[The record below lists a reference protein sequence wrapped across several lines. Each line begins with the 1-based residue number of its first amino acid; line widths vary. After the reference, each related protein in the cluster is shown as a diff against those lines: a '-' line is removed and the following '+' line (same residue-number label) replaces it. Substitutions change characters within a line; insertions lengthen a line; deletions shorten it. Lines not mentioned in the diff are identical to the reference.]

1 MNKYHVIKRDSGLN
15 VTSNKRRK
23 KGLDWFTQTK
33 IGSKPQGAKCEI
45 GDVAY
50 IYIIDYG
57 VVAKGEIRDIKISSF
72 NLLEDVFNF
81 IKKEAKYKNTTG
93 AKSFWGNEVINKLS
107 SRTDGKLNYY
117 VLEVQIDLELLD
129 EAILLDPN
137 NSKLKGQN
145 SWVYLDNSIEEYK
158 IQSNE
163 LSSIIPPQLRQKIQ
177 IAFNSVGND
186 FVYDIDHFVPKKW
199 GGPGNIIENL
209 IPLNFSTNRYK
220 SDKIPSGLFY
230 VASSNKKIS
239 NKVESKFFKEK
250 YHKKQSF
257 LTELEAK
264 DDAKKITNV
273 IKEILSFDEIK
284 TFYNDVR
291 KFHLGSK
298 IEKILNKQQIH

>member
-33 IGSKPQGAKCEI
+33 IGSRPSGSKCEI
-45 GDVAY
+45 GDIAY

-57 VVAKGEIRDIKISSF
+57 VVAKGEIRDIKISYFSF
-72 NLLEDVFNF
+72 LEDVFSF

-137 NSKLKGQN
+137 ISKGQN
-145 SWVYLDNSIEEYK
+145 SWVYLNDPIEEYK

-209 IPLNFSTNRYK
+209 IPLNLSTNRNK

-230 VASSNKKIS
+230 VASLNKKIS
-239 NKVESKFFKEK
+239 NKIKSKYFKEK
-250 YHKKQSF
+250 YHKKDSF
-257 LTELEAK
+257 LKELDAK
-264 DDAKKITNV
+264 DDAKRITNV
-273 IKEILSFDEIK
+273 VKEILSFDEIK

-291 KFHLGSK
+291 KFHYGSK
-298 IEKILNKQQIH
+298 IEKILD

>member
-1 MNKYHVIKRDSGLN
+1 MKKYHVIKRDSGLN

-33 IGSKPQGAKCEI
+33 IGSRPLGSKCEI
-45 GDVAY
+45 GDIAY

-72 NLLEDVFNF
+72 SLLEDVFSF

-107 SRTDGKLNYY
+107 SKTNGKLNYY

-145 SWVYLDNSIEEYK
+145 SWVYLDDPIEEYK
-158 IQSNE
+158 IHSNE
-163 LSSIIPPQLRQKIQ
+163 LSPIIPPQLRQKIQ
-177 IAFNSVGND
+177 IAFNSASND
-186 FVYDIDHFVPKKW
+186 FVYDIDHFVPKRW
-199 GGPGNIIENL
+199 GGPGNIVENL
-209 IPLNFSTNRYK
+209 IPLNLSTNRYK

-239 NKVESKFFKEK
+239 NKIESKYFKEK
-250 YHKKQSF
+250 YHKKNGF
-257 LTELEAK
+257 LKELEAK
-264 DDAKKITNV
+264 DDAKKITNAV
-273 IKEILSFDEIK
+273 KEILSFEEIK

-291 KFHLGSK
+291 KFHYGSE
-298 IEKILNKQQIH
+298 IEKILDK

>member
-1 MNKYHVIKRDSGLN
+1 MKKYHVIKRDSGLN

-33 IGSKPQGAKCEI
+33 IGSRPLGSKCEI
-45 GDVAY
+45 GDIAY

-72 NLLEDVFNF
+72 SFLEDIFSF

-145 SWVYLDNSIEEYK
+145 SWVYLNDPIEEYK

-177 IAFNSVGND
+177 IAFNSVSND

-209 IPLNFSTNRYK
+209 IPLNLSTNRNK

-239 NKVESKFFKEK
+239 NKIESKYFKEK
-250 YHKKQSF
+250 YHKKDSF
-257 LTELEAK
+257 LKELEAK
-264 DDAKKITNV
+264 DDAKRITNAV
-273 IKEILSFDEIK
+273 KEILSFDEIK

-291 KFHLGSK
+291 KFHFGSK
-298 IEKILNKQQIH
+298 IEKILD

>member
-33 IGSKPQGAKCEI
+33 IGSRPSGSKCEI
-45 GDVAY
+45 GDIAY

-72 NLLEDVFNF
+72 SFLEDVFSF

-137 NSKLKGQN
+137 ISKGQN
-145 SWVYLDNSIEEYK
+145 SWVYLNDPIEEYK

-199 GGPGNIIENL
+199 G
-209 IPLNFSTNRYK
+209 
-220 SDKIPSGLFY
+220 
-230 VASSNKKIS
+230 
-239 NKVESKFFKEK
+239 
-250 YHKKQSF
+250 
-257 LTELEAK
+257 
-264 DDAKKITNV
+264 
-273 IKEILSFDEIK
+273 
-284 TFYNDVR
+284 
-291 KFHLGSK
+291 
-298 IEKILNKQQIH
+298 

>member
-1 MNKYHVIKRDSGLN
+1 MKKYHVIKRDSGLN

-33 IGSKPQGAKCEI
+33 IGSRPLGSKCEI
-45 GDVAY
+45 GDIAY

-72 NLLEDVFNF
+72 SFLEDVFRF

-117 VLEVQIDLELLD
+117 VLEVEIDLELLD
-129 EAILLDPN
+129 EAILLDPK

-145 SWVYLDNSIEEYK
+145 SWVYLDEPIEEYK
-158 IQSNE
+158 IQSDE
-163 LSSIIPPQLRQKIQ
+163 LSPIIPPQLRQKIQ
-177 IAFNSVGND
+177 IAFNSVSSD
-186 FVYDIDHFVPKKW
+186 FVYDIDHFVPKNW

-209 IPLNFSTNRYK
+209 IPLNLSTNRNK

-230 VASSNKKIS
+230 VANSNKKIS
-239 NKVESKFFKEK
+239 NKIESKYFKEK
-250 YHKKQSF
+250 YHKKESF
-257 LTELEAK
+257 LKELEAK
-264 DDAKKITNV
+264 DDAKKITNLV
-273 IKEILSFDEIK
+273 KEILSFEEIK
-284 TFYNDVR
+284 TFYNEVR
-291 KFHLGSK
+291 KFHYPEL
-298 IEKILNKQQIH
+298 EKILNEKEV

>member
-1 MNKYHVIKRDSGLN
+1 MKKYHVIKRDSGLN

-33 IGSKPQGAKCEI
+33 IGSRPLGSKCEI
-45 GDVAY
+45 GDIAY

-72 NLLEDVFNF
+72 SLLEDVFSF

-117 VLEVQIDLELLD
+117 VLEVQVDLELLD

-145 SWVYLDNSIEEYK
+145 SWIYLNDPIEEYK

-177 IAFNSVGND
+177 IAFNSVSND

-209 IPLNFSTNRYK
+209 IPLNLSTNRNK

-239 NKVESKFFKEK
+239 NKIESKYFKEK
-250 YHKKQSF
+250 YHKKDTF
-257 LTELEAK
+257 LKELEAK
-264 DDAKKITNV
+264 DDAKRITNA
-273 IKEILSFDEIK
+273 IKEILSFEEIK

-291 KFHLGSK
+291 KFHYGSE
-298 IEKILNKQQIH
+298 IEKILDKL

>member
-1 MNKYHVIKRDSGLN
+1 MKKYHVIKRDSGLN

-33 IGSKPQGAKCEI
+33 IGSRPLGSKCEI
-45 GDVAY
+45 GDIAY

-72 NLLEDVFNF
+72 SLLEDVFSF

-117 VLEVQIDLELLD
+117 VLEVQVDLELLD

-145 SWVYLDNSIEEYK
+145 SWIYLNDPIEEYK

-177 IAFNSVGND
+177 IAFNSVSND

-209 IPLNFSTNRYK
+209 IPLNLSTNRNK

-239 NKVESKFFKEK
+239 NKIESKYFKEK
-250 YHKKQSF
+250 YHKKDTF
-257 LTELEAK
+257 LKELEAK
-264 DDAKKITNV
+264 DDAKRITNA
-273 IKEILSFDEIK
+273 IKEILSFEEIK

-291 KFHLGSK
+291 KFHYGSK
-298 IEKILNKQQIH
+298 IEKILDKL

>member
-1 MNKYHVIKRDSGLN
+1 MKKYHVIKRDSGLN

-33 IGSKPQGAKCEI
+33 IGSRPLGSKCEI
-45 GDVAY
+45 GDIAY

-72 NLLEDVFNF
+72 SFLEDVFRF

-117 VLEVQIDLELLD
+117 VLEVEIDLELLD

-145 SWVYLDNSIEEYK
+145 SWVYLNDPIEEYK

-177 IAFNSVGND
+177 IAFNSVSND

-209 IPLNFSTNRYK
+209 IPLNLSTNRNK

-230 VASSNKKIS
+230 VASSNKKIL
-239 NKVESKFFKEK
+239 NKIESKYFKEK
-250 YHKKQSF
+250 YHKKDGF
-257 LTELEAK
+257 LKELEAK
-264 DDAKKITNV
+264 DDAKKITNA

-291 KFHLGSK
+291 KFHYGSK
-298 IEKILNKQQIH
+298 IEKILDKQ

>member
-1 MNKYHVIKRDSGLN
+1 MKKYHVIKRDSGLN

-33 IGSKPQGAKCEI
+33 IGSRPLGSKCEI
-45 GDVAY
+45 GDIAY

-72 NLLEDVFNF
+72 SLLEDVFSF

-137 NSKLKGQN
+137 ISKGQN
-145 SWVYLDNSIEEYK
+145 SWVYLNDPIEEYK

-209 IPLNFSTNRYK
+209 IPLNLSTNRNK

-230 VASSNKKIS
+230 VASLNKKIS
-239 NKVESKFFKEK
+239 NKIKSKYFKEK
-250 YHKKQSF
+250 YHKKDNF
-257 LTELEAK
+257 LKELDAK
-264 DDAKKITNV
+264 DDAKRITNV
-273 IKEILSFDEIK
+273 VKEILSFDEIK

-291 KFHLGSK
+291 KFHYGSK
-298 IEKILNKQQIH
+298 IEKILD

>member
-1 MNKYHVIKRDSGLN
+1 MKKYHVIKRDSGLN

-33 IGSKPQGAKCEI
+33 IGSRPLGSKCEI
-45 GDVAY
+45 GDIAY

-72 NLLEDVFNF
+72 SFLEDVFRF

-117 VLEVQIDLELLD
+117 VLEVEIDLELLD

-145 SWVYLDNSIEEYK
+145 SWVYLNDPIEEYK

-177 IAFNSVGND
+177 IAFNSVSND

-209 IPLNFSTNRYK
+209 IPLNFSTNRNK

-230 VASSNKKIS
+230 VASSNKKIL
-239 NKVESKFFKEK
+239 NKIESKYFKEK
-250 YHKKQSF
+250 YHKKDGF
-257 LTELEAK
+257 LNELEAK
-264 DDAKKITNV
+264 DDAKRITNA

-291 KFHLGSK
+291 KFHYGSK
-298 IEKILNKQQIH
+298 IEKILDN

>member
-1 MNKYHVIKRDSGLN
+1 MKKYHVIKRDSGLN
-15 VTSNKRRK
+15 VTSNKKRK

-33 IGSKPQGAKCEI
+33 IGSRPLGSKCEI
-45 GDVAY
+45 GDIAY

-72 NLLEDVFNF
+72 SLLEDVFCF

-93 AKSFWGNEVINKLS
+93 AKSFWGNEVINKLC

-145 SWVYLDNSIEEYK
+145 SWVYLDDPIEEYK

-163 LSSIIPPQLRQKIQ
+163 LSPIIPPQLRQKIQ
-177 IAFNSVGND
+177 IAFNSVSND
-186 FVYDIDHFVPKKW
+186 FVYDIDHFVPKRW
-199 GGPGNIIENL
+199 GGPGNIVENL
-209 IPLNFSTNRYK
+209 IPLNLSTNRYK

-239 NKVESKFFKEK
+239 DKIESEYFKEK
-250 YHKKQSF
+250 YHKKNGF
-257 LTELEAK
+257 LKELEAK
-264 DDAKKITNV
+264 DDAKKITNAV
-273 IKEILSFDEIK
+273 KDILSFEEIK

-291 KFHLGSK
+291 KFHYGSK
-298 IEKILNKQQIH
+298 IEKILD

>member
-1 MNKYHVIKRDSGLN
+1 MKKYHVIKRDSGLN

-33 IGSKPQGAKCEI
+33 IGSRPLGSKCEI
-45 GDVAY
+45 GDIAY

-57 VVAKGEIRDIKISSF
+57 VVAKGEVRDIKISSF
-72 NLLEDVFNF
+72 SFLEDVFSF

-107 SRTDGKLNYY
+107 SRTNGELNYY

-129 EAILLDPN
+129 EAIILDPN
-137 NSKLKGQN
+137 NSKLNHQN
-145 SWVYLDNSIEEYK
+145 SWVYLNDPIEEYK

-177 IAFNSVGND
+177 IAFNSVSNE

-209 IPLNFSTNRYK
+209 IPLNLSTNRNK
-220 SDKIPSGLFY
+220 SDKIPSGLFH

-239 NKVESKFFKEK
+239 NKIESKYFKEK
-250 YHKKQSF
+250 YHKKDSF
-257 LTELEAK
+257 LKELDAK
-264 DDAKKITNV
+264 DDAKKITNAV
-273 IKEILSFDEIK
+273 KEILSFEEIK

-291 KFHLGSK
+291 KFHYGSQ
-298 IEKILNKQQIH
+298 IEKILDK

>member
-33 IGSKPQGAKCEI
+33 IGSRPSGSKCEI
-45 GDVAY
+45 GDIAY

-72 NLLEDVFNF
+72 SFLEDVFSF

-137 NSKLKGQN
+137 ISKGQN
-145 SWVYLDNSIEEYK
+145 SWVYLNDPIEEYK

-177 IAFNSVGND
+177 IAFNSVSND
-186 FVYDIDHFVPKKW
+186 FVYDIDHFVPKRW
-199 GGPGNIIENL
+199 GGPGNIVENL
-209 IPLNFSTNRYK
+209 IPLNLSTNRYK

-239 NKVESKFFKEK
+239 NKIESKYFKEK
-250 YHKKQSF
+250 YHKKDTF
-257 LTELEAK
+257 LKELEAK
-264 DDAKKITNV
+264 DDAKRITNA
-273 IKEILSFDEIK
+273 IKEILSFEEIK

-291 KFHLGSK
+291 KFHYGSE
-298 IEKILNKQQIH
+298 IEKILDK

>member
-1 MNKYHVIKRDSGLN
+1 MKKYHVIKRDSGLN

-33 IGSKPQGAKCEI
+33 IGSRPLGSKCEI
-45 GDVAY
+45 GDIAY

-72 NLLEDVFNF
+72 SFLEDVFRF

-117 VLEVQIDLELLD
+117 VLEVEIDLELLD

-145 SWVYLDNSIEEYK
+145 SWVYLNDPIEEYK

-177 IAFNSVGND
+177 IAFNSKSND

-199 GGPGNIIENL
+199 GGPGNIIENP
-209 IPLNFSTNRYK
+209 IPLHFSTNRNK

-230 VASSNKKIS
+230 VASSNKKIL
-239 NKVESKFFKEK
+239 NKIESKYFKEK
-250 YHKKQSF
+250 YHKKDGF
-257 LTELEAK
+257 LNELEAK
-264 DDAKKITNV
+264 DDAKRITNA

-291 KFHLGSK
+291 KFHYGSK
-298 IEKILNKQQIH
+298 IEKILDK

>member
-1 MNKYHVIKRDSGLN
+1 MKKYHVIKRDSGLN

-33 IGSKPQGAKCEI
+33 IGSRPLGSKCEI
-45 GDVAY
+45 GDIAY

-72 NLLEDVFNF
+72 SLLEDVFSF

-145 SWVYLDNSIEEYK
+145 SWIYLNDPIEEYK

-177 IAFNSVGND
+177 IAFNSVSND

-209 IPLNFSTNRYK
+209 IPLNLSTNRNK

-239 NKVESKFFKEK
+239 NKIESKYFKEK
-250 YHKKQSF
+250 YHKKDTF
-257 LTELEAK
+257 LKELEAK
-264 DDAKKITNV
+264 DDAKRITNA
-273 IKEILSFDEIK
+273 IKEILSFEEIK

-291 KFHLGSK
+291 KFHYGSE
-298 IEKILNKQQIH
+298 IEKILDKL

>member
-1 MNKYHVIKRDSGLN
+1 MKKYHVIKRDSGLN

-33 IGSKPQGAKCEI
+33 IGSRPLGSKCEI
-45 GDVAY
+45 GDIAY

-72 NLLEDVFNF
+72 SFLEDVFSF

-137 NSKLKGQN
+137 ISKGQN
-145 SWVYLDNSIEEYK
+145 SWVYLNDPIEEYK

-209 IPLNFSTNRYK
+209 IPLNLSTNRNK

-230 VASSNKKIS
+230 VASLNKKIS
-239 NKVESKFFKEK
+239 NKIKSKYFKEK
-250 YHKKQSF
+250 YHKKDSF
-257 LTELEAK
+257 LKELDAK
-264 DDAKKITNV
+264 DDAKRITNV
-273 IKEILSFDEIK
+273 VKEILSFDEIK

-291 KFHLGSK
+291 KFHYGSK
-298 IEKILNKQQIH
+298 IEKILD

>member
-1 MNKYHVIKRDSGLN
+1 MKKYHVIKRDSGLN

-33 IGSKPQGAKCEI
+33 IGSRPLGSKCEI
-45 GDVAY
+45 GDIAY

-72 NLLEDVFNF
+72 SLLEDVFSF

-117 VLEVQIDLELLD
+117 VLEVQVDLELLD

-145 SWVYLDNSIEEYK
+145 SWIYLNDPIEEYK

-163 LSSIIPPQLRQKIQ
+163 LSSIIPPQLRQKI
-177 IAFNSVGND
+177 
-186 FVYDIDHFVPKKW
+186 K
-199 GGPGNIIENL
+199 
-209 IPLNFSTNRYK
+209 
-220 SDKIPSGLFY
+220 
-230 VASSNKKIS
+230 
-239 NKVESKFFKEK
+239 
-250 YHKKQSF
+250 
-257 LTELEAK
+257 
-264 DDAKKITNV
+264 
-273 IKEILSFDEIK
+273 
-284 TFYNDVR
+284 
-291 KFHLGSK
+291 
-298 IEKILNKQQIH
+298 

>member
-1 MNKYHVIKRDSGLN
+1 MKKYHVIKRDSGLN

-33 IGSKPQGAKCEI
+33 IGSRPLGSKCEI
-45 GDVAY
+45 GDIAY

-72 NLLEDVFNF
+72 SLLEDAFSF

-137 NSKLKGQN
+137 ISKGQN
-145 SWVYLDNSIEEYK
+145 SWVYLNDPIEEYK

-177 IAFNSVGND
+177 IAFNSVSND

-209 IPLNFSTNRYK
+209 IPLNLSTNRNK

-239 NKVESKFFKEK
+239 NKIESKYFKEK
-250 YHKKQSF
+250 YHKKDTF
-257 LTELEAK
+257 LKELEAK
-264 DDAKKITNV
+264 DDAKRITNA
-273 IKEILSFDEIK
+273 IKEILSFEEIK

-291 KFHLGSK
+291 KFHYGSE
-298 IEKILNKQQIH
+298 IEKILDKL

>member
-1 MNKYHVIKRDSGLN
+1 MKKYHVIKRDSGLN
-15 VTSNKRRK
+15 VTSKKKKK

-33 IGSKPQGAKCEI
+33 IGSRPLGSKCEI
-45 GDVAY
+45 GDIAY

-72 NLLEDVFNF
+72 SFLEDVFRF

-117 VLEVQIDLELLD
+117 VLEVEIDLELLD

-145 SWVYLDNSIEEYK
+145 SWVYLNDPIEEYK

-177 IAFNSVGND
+177 IAFNSKSND

-209 IPLNFSTNRYK
+209 IPLNFSTNRNK

-230 VASSNKKIS
+230 VASSNKKIL
-239 NKVESKFFKEK
+239 NKIESKYFKEK
-250 YHKKQSF
+250 YHKKDGF
-257 LTELEAK
+257 LNELEAK
-264 DDAKKITNV
+264 DDAKRITNA

-291 KFHLGSK
+291 KFHYGSK
-298 IEKILNKQQIH
+298 IEKILDK

>member
-1 MNKYHVIKRDSGLN
+1 MKKYHVIKRDSGLN

-33 IGSKPQGAKCEI
+33 IGSRPLGSKCEI
-45 GDVAY
+45 GDIAY

-72 NLLEDVFNF
+72 SLLEDVFSF

-117 VLEVQIDLELLD
+117 VLEVQVDLELLD

-145 SWVYLDNSIEEYK
+145 SWIYLNDPIEEYK

-177 IAFNSVGND
+177 IAFNSVSND

-209 IPLNFSTNRYK
+209 IPLNLSTNRNK

-239 NKVESKFFKEK
+239 NKIESKYFKEK
-250 YHKKQSF
+250 YHKKDTF
-257 LTELEAK
+257 LKELEAK
-264 DDAKKITNV
+264 DDAKRITNA
-273 IKEILSFDEIK
+273 IKEILSFEEIK

-291 KFHLGSK
+291 KFHYGSE
-298 IEKILNKQQIH
+298 IEKILDK

>member
-33 IGSKPQGAKCEI
+33 IGSRPSGSKCEI
-45 GDVAY
+45 GDIAY

-72 NLLEDVFNF
+72 SFLEDVFSF

-137 NSKLKGQN
+137 ISKGQN
-145 SWVYLDNSIEEYK
+145 SWVYLNDPIEEYK

-177 IAFNSVGND
+177 IAFNSVSND

-209 IPLNFSTNRYK
+209 IPLNLSTNRNK

-230 VASSNKKIS
+230 VASLNKKIS
-239 NKVESKFFKEK
+239 NKIKSKYFKEK
-250 YHKKQSF
+250 YHKKDSF
-257 LTELEAK
+257 LKELDAK
-264 DDAKKITNV
+264 DDAKRITNV
-273 IKEILSFDEIK
+273 VKEILSFDEIK

-291 KFHLGSK
+291 KFHYGSI
-298 IEKILNKQQIH
+298 IEKILD

>member
-33 IGSKPQGAKCEI
+33 IGSRPSGSKCEI
-45 GDVAY
+45 GDIAY

-72 NLLEDVFNF
+72 SFLEDVFSF

-117 VLEVQIDLELLD
+117 VLEVQVDLELLD

-145 SWVYLDNSIEEYK
+145 SWIYLNDPIEEYK

-177 IAFNSVGND
+177 IAFNSVSND

-209 IPLNFSTNRYK
+209 IPLNLSTNRNK

-239 NKVESKFFKEK
+239 NKIESKYFKEK
-250 YHKKQSF
+250 YHKKDTF
-257 LTELEAK
+257 LKELEAK
-264 DDAKKITNV
+264 DDAKRITNA
-273 IKEILSFDEIK
+273 IKEILSFEEIK

-291 KFHLGSK
+291 KFHYGSE
-298 IEKILNKQQIH
+298 IEKILDKL

>member
-1 MNKYHVIKRDSGLN
+1 MKKYHVIKRDSGLN

-33 IGSKPQGAKCEI
+33 IGSRPLGSKCEI
-45 GDVAY
+45 GDIAY

-72 NLLEDVFNF
+72 TLLEDVFSF

-107 SRTDGKLNYY
+107 SKTNGKLNYY

-145 SWVYLDNSIEEYK
+145 SWVYLDDPIEEYK
-158 IQSNE
+158 IHSNE
-163 LSSIIPPQLRQKIQ
+163 LSPIIPPQLRQKIQ
-177 IAFNSVGND
+177 IAFNSASND
-186 FVYDIDHFVPKKW
+186 FVYDIDHFVPKRW
-199 GGPGNIIENL
+199 GGPGNIVENL
-209 IPLNFSTNRYK
+209 IPLNLSTNRYK

-239 NKVESKFFKEK
+239 NKIESKYFKEK
-250 YHKKQSF
+250 YHKKNGF
-257 LTELEAK
+257 LKELEAK
-264 DDAKKITNV
+264 DDAKKITNAV
-273 IKEILSFDEIK
+273 KEILSFEEIK

-291 KFHLGSK
+291 KFHYGSE
-298 IEKILNKQQIH
+298 IEKILDK

>member
-1 MNKYHVIKRDSGLN
+1 MKKYHVIKRDSGLN

-33 IGSKPQGAKCEI
+33 IGSRPLGSKCEI
-45 GDVAY
+45 GDIVY

-57 VVAKGEIRDIKISSF
+57 IVAKGEIRDIKISSF
-72 NLLEDVFNF
+72 SLLEDVFNF
-81 IKKEAKYKNTTG
+81 IKKEAQYKNTTG

-145 SWVYLDNSIEEYK
+145 SWVYLDDPIEEYK

-163 LSSIIPPQLRQKIQ
+163 LSPIIPPQLRQKIQ
-177 IAFNSVGND
+177 IAFNSVSND

-199 GGPGNIIENL
+199 GGPGNIVENL
-209 IPLNFSTNRYK
+209 IPLNLSTNRNK

-239 NKVESKFFKEK
+239 NKIESKYFKEK
-250 YHKKQSF
+250 YHKKDSF
-257 LTELEAK
+257 LKELEAK
-264 DDAKKITNV
+264 DDAKRITNA

-291 KFHLGSK
+291 KFHYGSK
-298 IEKILNKQQIH
+298 IEKILDK

>member
-1 MNKYHVIKRDSGLN
+1 MKRYHVIKRDSGLN
-15 VTSNKRRK
+15 VISNKRRK

-33 IGSKPQGAKCEI
+33 IGSRPLGSKCEI
-45 GDVAY
+45 GDIAY

-57 VVAKGEIRDIKISSF
+57 VVAKGEIGDIKISSF
-72 NLLEDVFNF
+72 SFLEDVFSF

-107 SRTDGKLNYY
+107 SRTDGKFNYY

-145 SWVYLDNSIEEYK
+145 SWVYLNDPIEEYK

-177 IAFNSVGND
+177 IAFNSVSNN

-209 IPLNFSTNRYK
+209 IPLNLSTNRNK

-239 NKVESKFFKEK
+239 NKIESKYFKEK
-250 YHKKQSF
+250 YHKKDSF
-257 LTELEAK
+257 LKELEAK
-264 DDAKKITNV
+264 DDAKRITNA

-291 KFHLGSK
+291 KFHYGSK
-298 IEKILNKQQIH
+298 IEKILDK

>member
-33 IGSKPQGAKCEI
+33 IGSRPSGSKCEI
-45 GDVAY
+45 GDIAY

-72 NLLEDVFNF
+72 SFLEDVFSF

-117 VLEVQIDLELLD
+117 VLEVQVDLELLD

-145 SWVYLDNSIEEYK
+145 SWIYLNDPIEEYK

-177 IAFNSVGND
+177 IAFNSVSND

-209 IPLNFSTNRYK
+209 IPLNLSTNRNK

-239 NKVESKFFKEK
+239 NTFKF
-250 YHKKQSF
+250 Y
-257 LTELEAK
+257 
-264 DDAKKITNV
+264 
-273 IKEILSFDEIK
+273 
-284 TFYNDVR
+284 
-291 KFHLGSK
+291 LGK
-298 IEKILNKQQIH
+298 

>member
-33 IGSKPQGAKCEI
+33 IGSRPSGSKCEI
-45 GDVAY
+45 GDIAY

-72 NLLEDVFNF
+72 SFLEDVFSF

-137 NSKLKGQN
+137 ISKGQN
-145 SWVYLDNSIEEYK
+145 SWVYLNDPIEEYK

-209 IPLNFSTNRYK
+209 IPLNLSTNRNK

-230 VASSNKKIS
+230 VTSLNKKIS
-239 NKVESKFFKEK
+239 NKIKSKYFKEK
-250 YHKKQSF
+250 YHKKDSF
-257 LTELEAK
+257 LKELDAK
-264 DDAKKITNV
+264 DDAKRITNV
-273 IKEILSFDEIK
+273 VKEILSFDEIK

-291 KFHLGSK
+291 KFHYGSK
-298 IEKILNKQQIH
+298 IEKILD

>member
-33 IGSKPQGAKCEI
+33 IGSRPSGSKCEI
-45 GDVAY
+45 GDIAY

-72 NLLEDVFNF
+72 SFLEDVFSF
-81 IKKEAKYKNTTG
+81 IKKGAKYKNTTG

-137 NSKLKGQN
+137 ISKGQN
-145 SWVYLDNSIEEYK
+145 SWVYLNDPIEEYK

-209 IPLNFSTNRYK
+209 IPLNLSTNRNK

-230 VASSNKKIS
+230 VASLNKKIS
-239 NKVESKFFKEK
+239 NKIKSKYFKEK
-250 YHKKQSF
+250 YHKKDNF
-257 LTELEAK
+257 LKELDAK
-264 DDAKKITNV
+264 DDAKRITNV
-273 IKEILSFDEIK
+273 VKEILSFDEIK

-291 KFHLGSK
+291 KFHYGSK
-298 IEKILNKQQIH
+298 IEKILD

>member
-1 MNKYHVIKRDSGLN
+1 MKKYHVIKRDSGLN

-33 IGSKPQGAKCEI
+33 IGSRPLGSKCEI
-45 GDVAY
+45 GDIAY

-72 NLLEDVFNF
+72 SLLEDVFSF

-107 SRTDGKLNYY
+107 SRTNGKLNYY

-145 SWVYLDNSIEEYK
+145 SWVYLDDPIEEYK
-158 IQSNE
+158 IHSNE
-163 LSSIIPPQLRQKIQ
+163 LSPIIPPQLRQKIQ
-177 IAFNSVGND
+177 IAFNSASND
-186 FVYDIDHFVPKKW
+186 FVYDIDHFVPKRW
-199 GGPGNIIENL
+199 GGPGNIVENL
-209 IPLNFSTNRYK
+209 IPLNLSTNRYK

-239 NKVESKFFKEK
+239 NKIESKYFKEK
-250 YHKKQSF
+250 YHKKNGF
-257 LTELEAK
+257 LKELEAK
-264 DDAKKITNV
+264 DDAKKITNAV
-273 IKEILSFDEIK
+273 KEILSFEEIK

-291 KFHLGSK
+291 KFHYGSE
-298 IEKILNKQQIH
+298 IEKILDK

>member
-33 IGSKPQGAKCEI
+33 IGSRPSGSKCEI
-45 GDVAY
+45 GDIAY

-72 NLLEDVFNF
+72 SFLEDVFSF

-137 NSKLKGQN
+137 ISKGQN
-145 SWVYLDNSIEEYK
+145 SWVYLNDPIEEYK

-209 IPLNFSTNRYK
+209 IPLNLSTNRNK

-230 VASSNKKIS
+230 VTSLNKKIS
-239 NKVESKFFKEK
+239 NKIKSKYFKEK
-250 YHKKQSF
+250 YHKKDNF
-257 LTELEAK
+257 LKELDAK
-264 DDAKKITNV
+264 DDAKRITNV
-273 IKEILSFDEIK
+273 VKEILSFDEIK

-291 KFHLGSK
+291 KFHYGSK
-298 IEKILNKQQIH
+298 IEKILD

>member
-1 MNKYHVIKRDSGLN
+1 MTRYHVIKRDSGLN

-33 IGSKPQGAKCEI
+33 IGSKPPGSKCEI
-45 GDVAY
+45 RDVAY

-72 NLLEDVFNF
+72 NFLEDVFNF
-81 IKKEAKYKNTTG
+81 IKKEAKYKKTTG
-93 AKSFWGNEVINKLS
+93 ANSFWGNEVINKLS
-107 SRTDGKLNYY
+107 SRTNEKLNYY

-129 EAILLDPN
+129 EAIILDPN
-137 NSKLKGQN
+137 NSKLKGRN
-145 SWVYLDNSIEEYK
+145 SWVYLDEPIEEYK

-177 IAFNSVGND
+177 IAFNSVSSD
-186 FVYDIDHFVPKKW
+186 FVYDIDHFVPNRW

-209 IPLNFSTNRYK
+209 IPLNLSTNRNK

-239 NKVESKFFKEK
+239 NKIESKYFNEK
-250 YHKKQSF
+250 YHKKDSF
-257 LTELEAK
+257 LKELEAK
-264 DDAKKITNV
+264 EDAKKITNAV
-273 IKEILSFDEIK
+273 KEILSFEEIK

-291 KFHLGSK
+291 KFHYGSK
-298 IEKILNKQQIH
+298 IEKILNEK

>member
-33 IGSKPQGAKCEI
+33 IGSRPSGSKCEI
-45 GDVAY
+45 GDIAY

-72 NLLEDVFNF
+72 SFLEDVFSF

-117 VLEVQIDLELLD
+117 VLEVQVDLELLD

-145 SWVYLDNSIEEYK
+145 SWIYLNDPIEEYK

-209 IPLNFSTNRYK
+209 IPLNLSTNRNK

-230 VASSNKKIS
+230 VASLNKKIS
-239 NKVESKFFKEK
+239 NKIKSKYFKEK
-250 YHKKQSF
+250 YHKKDSF
-257 LTELEAK
+257 LKELDAK
-264 DDAKKITNV
+264 DDAKRITNV
-273 IKEILSFDEIK
+273 VKEILSFDEIK

-291 KFHLGSK
+291 KFHYGSK
-298 IEKILNKQQIH
+298 IEKILD

>member
-1 MNKYHVIKRDSGLN
+1 MKKYHVIKRDSGLN
-15 VTSNKRRK
+15 VTSKKRRK

-33 IGSKPQGAKCEI
+33 IGSRPLGSKCEI
-45 GDVAY
+45 GDIAY

-72 NLLEDVFNF
+72 SFLEDVFSF

-137 NSKLKGQN
+137 ISKGQN
-145 SWVYLDNSIEEYK
+145 SWVYLNDPIEEYK

-209 IPLNFSTNRYK
+209 IPLNLSTNRNK

-230 VASSNKKIS
+230 VASLNKKIS
-239 NKVESKFFKEK
+239 NKIKSKYFKEK
-250 YHKKQSF
+250 YHKKDSF
-257 LTELEAK
+257 LKELDAK
-264 DDAKKITNV
+264 DDAKRITNV
-273 IKEILSFDEIK
+273 VKEILSFDEIK

-291 KFHLGSK
+291 KFHYGSK
-298 IEKILNKQQIH
+298 IEKILD

>member
-1 MNKYHVIKRDSGLN
+1 MKKYHVIKRDSGLN

-33 IGSKPQGAKCEI
+33 IGSRPLGSKCEI
-45 GDVAY
+45 GDIAY

-72 NLLEDVFNF
+72 SFLEDVFRF

-117 VLEVQIDLELLD
+117 VLEVEIDLELLD

-145 SWVYLDNSIEEYK
+145 SWVYLNDPIEEYK

-177 IAFNSVGND
+177 IAFNSKSND

-209 IPLNFSTNRYK
+209 IPLNLSTNRNK

-230 VASSNKKIS
+230 VASSNKKIL
-239 NKVESKFFKEK
+239 NKIESKYFKEK
-250 YHKKQSF
+250 YHKKDGF
-257 LTELEAK
+257 LNELEAK
-264 DDAKKITNV
+264 DDAKRITNA

-291 KFHLGSK
+291 KFHYGSK
-298 IEKILNKQQIH
+298 IEKILDK